1 MKIRVYV
8 DSSVCRDCKMCVRYC
23 KLRAI
28 SSGPNGAVIDQ
39 NKCNGCQLCMMACA
53 FGAIKKEEV

>member
-1 MKIRVYV
+1 
-8 DSSVCRDCKMCVRYC
+8 MCVRYC

-39 NKCNGCQLCMMACA
+39 NKCNGCKLCMMACA
-53 FGAIKKEEV
+53 FGAIKTEEVEDDF

>member
-23 KLRAI
+23 KIRAI
-28 SSGPNGAVIDQ
+28 SSGPNGAIIDQ
-39 NKCNGCQLCMMACA
+39 NKCNGCKLCMMACA
-53 FGAIKKEEV
+53 FGAIKTEEV